1 MRVRW
6 PMLASVTTMTTT
18 QRTTPLIMIDGVNA
32 ASAESASVHLDDGLV
47 RGDGVFEGLRTYARV
62 LRTPQAHLDRL
73 ARSASQVDIQLDLPV
88 IREELDHFCEM
99 TSEPDC
105 AVRLMVTRSGQRI
118 FREEPIPADN
128 GGFRLLPVHHRVT
141 PLLIGSKTLS
151 YAANMQAARL
161 ARAAGCHDGLFIRAE
176 DDAVLEGPTWSLGW
190 IDGDTLV
197 LPPLDAGVLD
207 SLTRRIAVAT
217 LKTREDVAPVA
228 SLATADGVLI
238 LSTVMEARPVAEIHG
253 VGRFDPQ
260 GSIVTRMIA
269 DMHDATLAA
278 VGRG

>member
-1 MRVRW
+1 
-6 PMLASVTTMTTT
+6 MLASVTTMTMT
-18 QRTTPLIMIDGVNA
+18 QRTAPAILIDGVSA
-32 ASAESASVHLDDGLV
+32 DSAETAIVHLDDGLV

-73 ARSASQVDIQLDLPV
+73 ARSAAQVDIHLDLGL
-88 IREELDHFCEM
+88 IRDELDRFCEM
-99 TSEPDC
+99 TVEPDC
-105 AVRLMVTRSGQRI
+105 AVRLMVTRGGQRI

-161 ARAAGCHDGLFIRAE
+161 ARAAGCHDGLFVRA
-176 DDAVLEGPTWSLGW
+176 DDDTVLEGPTWSLGW

-197 LPPLDAGVLD
+197 LPPLELGVLD

-217 LKTREDVAPVA
+217 LKTREEAAPVG
-228 SLATADGVLI
+228 SLAGADGALI

-253 VGRFDPQ
+253 VATFDPR
-260 GSIVTRMIA
+260 GAAVTQLIA
-269 DMHDATLAA
+269 EMHEATLAA
-278 VGRG
+278 VGLG